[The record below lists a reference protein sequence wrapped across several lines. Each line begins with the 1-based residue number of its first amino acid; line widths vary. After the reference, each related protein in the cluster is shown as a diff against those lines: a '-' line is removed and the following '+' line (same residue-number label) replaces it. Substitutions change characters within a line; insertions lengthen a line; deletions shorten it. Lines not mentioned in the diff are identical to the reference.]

1 MRHLLFKDTVY
12 QLPFANNIT
21 VLPLALIYLS
31 LAECHKTSHFIHYN
45 VLNVVSKSKIMFY
58 HVINRVLMVVILG
71 GLNMATLAQN
81 RIDTQRP
88 DAPELAAYG
97 QYSVGVK
104 TLEII
109 NPQQIDF
116 AKVDPAKPNITIQ
129 PIYDRPLTLEVWY
142 PAIKVNHGNTTLKV
156 YLRDGK
162 TEVSIQGK
170 AIRDAKPLNS
180 SQKYPLVIISHG
192 YPGNRF
198 LMSHLAENI
207 ASKGYVVVSIDHTDS
222 TYRTQSAFGSTLVNR
237 PIDQLF
243 TLDQIELK
251 SKDNSSFLYGL
262 VNTQKTALIGY
273 SMGGYGAVISAGGS
287 VTQQAVDFPWGL
299 PDNALQRY
307 QNLNDT
313 QQYPDPRLK
322 TVIAFAPWGMNYGV
336 WDQTTLK
343 SVKVPMFFIAGSVDD
358 VSGYE
363 KGVRAIWQ
371 GTTSVK
377 RALLTFDNA
386 NHAVGAPMPAPEE
399 SYVYDEALGFNISE
413 HYTDAVWSTTRMNNI
428 SQHFVTAWLEKYL
441 KNNSDM
447 DVYLNLKTNS
457 NDGVWSKDDK
467 GQSKAD
473 HSHWAGFKNRTAK
486 GLIFE
491 KLAKG
496 DG

>member
-1 MRHLLFKDTVY
+1 
-12 QLPFANNIT
+12 
-21 VLPLALIYLS
+21 
-31 LAECHKTSHFIHYN
+31 
-45 VLNVVSKSKIMFY
+45 MFY
-58 HVINRVLMVVILG
+58 HVMSRVFVVVILG
-71 GLNMATLAQN
+71 GLNMTTLAQN

-97 QYSVGVK
+97 QYAIGVK

-116 AKVDPAKPNITIQ
+116 ANVEPAKPSLEKQ

-142 PAIKVNHGNTTLKV
+142 PAIMDSQGNTSLEV

-162 TEVSIQGK
+162 TLVSLQGK
-170 AIRDAKPLNS
+170 AVRDAKPLIS
-180 SQKYPLVIISHG
+180 SQKYPLVLISHG
-192 YPGNRF
+192 YPGNRY

-222 TYRTQSAFGSTLVNR
+222 TYRTQGAFGSTLVNR
-237 PIDQLF
+237 PLDQLF
-243 TLDQIELK
+243 TLNQIELI
-251 SKDNSSFLYGL
+251 SKDNTSFLYGL

-287 VTQQAVDFPWGL
+287 VTQQAVDFTWGL
-299 PDNALQRY
+299 PDKALAIY
-307 QNLNDT
+307 QNLNET

-322 TVIAFAPWGMNYGV
+322 TVITFAPWGMNYGV

-343 SVKVPMFFIAGSVDD
+343 GVKVPMFFIAGSVDD

-371 GTTSVK
+371 ATTNVE

-386 NHAVGAPMPAPEE
+386 NHGVGAPMPAPEE
-399 SYVYDEALGFNISE
+399 SYVYDETLGFNISE
-413 HYTDAVWSTTRMNNI
+413 HYIDAVWDTVRMNNI
-428 SQHFVTAWLEKYL
+428 SQHFVTAWLEKHL
-441 KNNSDM
+441 KDNSDM

-467 GQSKAD
+467 GQTKAD

-486 GLIFE
+486 GLRFE

-496 DG
+496 E